1 MHFLSNC
8 RTLVFEKLKFDGMKT
23 TNYIKLGLAT
33 AVAGSLVSAYILL
46 DNTAK
51 YTPRTGEVENEME
64 EAAGANQYWF
74 NMRKNPQTGQ
84 LDYNAIAQAQEE
96 VALSAAAANKA
107 NAFPLSWKELGPDNV
122 GGRTRAILLD
132 LINDPTG
139 NTLFAGGVAGGLW
152 KSTTAGGSW
161 VKINDF
167 ELNLAVSCIA
177 EDANGI
183 IYYGTGEGFCWFEGI
198 SGGMIGGGIFKAD
211 NTAGTTFTRLTSTKP
226 TVNTDAGW
234 AIVNDIEIDPNNP
247 QRIYASTKSGLQVS
261 SNGGTAWVLATGAIG
276 SQGQDI
282 EVGSDGSVIFSNFG
296 KGFISSNGTSFTGIS
311 GAGNNKLPTS
321 AVRTEFAIAPS
332 DDNRIYAWCAAANGS
347 LVGSYYSTDK
357 GVTWTKTVAG
367 GGAFD
372 PFAVGDNFQGSYDNI
387 LGVHP
392 KNKNMVFGGG
402 ADLYAYDFNAQQNWT
417 QISAYQGGNGYPLYV
432 HPDKHEIVWSTK
444 DTNIVYFGSD
454 GGVAKTQNGGAT
466 FSSMNRNYNTVQ
478 FYAIGFAK
486 TGEVIGG
493 SQDNGTSY
501 INYLGNTAQTAQE
514 IKGGDGGYGEIS
526 HIYPAA
532 FFAESQYGSM
542 QRSSNKGTS
551 FADCYSLRCNA
562 SVSGAPFV
570 TPFELWES
578 LNDQSSPDSIAYIT
592 PVNIPSGTV
601 LNVSSKTNSY
611 PLVHTTNQSYLA
623 NDTVWVKDIVQSK
636 FAIGLNNS
644 IWLAKNITDFS
655 SDPSWI
661 KIASDTVFGTGLVY
675 SIPDKFSSGDASCMA
690 FSQDGNHL
698 YAGAGGALYR
708 ISNLN
713 TIRNNRLGDTLTGEV
728 GYASSQVTC
737 TQIAG
742 FTNAIAGIGVDA
754 NDAGK
759 VIVCLAGYDG
769 NTNNHIW
776 YSTTADTDPH
786 GTVQSNSFTAKGGS
800 GATKLPGMPVYDAV
814 IDFTGGKKV
823 VAGTDFGV
831 YYTSDITVA
840 NPVWVK
846 DVTFPNAPVTMVR
859 QQHKPWNW
867 PGLTNTGVIYASTY
881 GRGFWSTA
889 SLMGV
894 KENDKNAVSFKSSI
908 TVYPN
913 PAKSLSNVN
922 FTLNETSNVT
932 LQVLD
937 IQGKLVKSVNLGT
950 RTAGNNTYK
959 FINLDLQQGT
969 YFISMLAG
977 TQKAV
982 AKFIVLE

>member
-183 IYYGTGEGFCWFEGI
+183 IYYGTGEGFCGFEGI

-392 KNKNMVFGGG
+392 KNKNIVFGGG

-532 FFAESQYGSM
+532 FFAEYQYGSM

-698 YAGAGGALYR
+698 YAGAGAALYR

>member
-1 MHFLSNC
+1 
-8 RTLVFEKLKFDGMKT
+8 MKT

-183 IYYGTGEGFCWFEGI
+183 IYYGTGEGFCGFEGI

-392 KNKNMVFGGG
+392 KNKNIVFGGG

-432 HPDKHEIVWSTK
+432 HPDKHEIIWSIK

-466 FSSMNRNYNTVQ
+466 FSAMNRNYNTVQ

-526 HIYPAA
+526 QIYPAA

-823 VAGTDFGV
+823 VAGTDFGI

-846 DVTFPNAPVTMVR
+846 DLTFPNAPVTMVR

>member
-1 MHFLSNC
+1 M
-8 RTLVFEKLKFDGMKT
+8 FEKLKFDGMKT

>member
-1 MHFLSNC
+1 M
-8 RTLVFEKLKFDGMKT
+8 FEKLKFDGMKT

-183 IYYGTGEGFCWFEGI
+183 IYYGTGEGFCGFEGI

-392 KNKNMVFGGG
+392 KNKNIVFGGG

-432 HPDKHEIVWSTK
+432 HPDKHEIIWSIK

-466 FSSMNRNYNTVQ
+466 FSAMNRNYNTVQ

-493 SQDNGTSY
+493 AQDNGTSY
-501 INYLGNTAQTAQE
+501 INYLGNTAQTAQDV
-514 IKGGDGGYGEIS
+514 KSGDGGYGEIS
-526 HIYPAA
+526 QIYPAA

-551 FADCYSLRCNA
+551 FADCYTLRIDA
-562 SVSGAPFV
+562 DVKAGSAFI

-611 PLVHTTNQSYLA
+611 PLLYTTNKSYLA
-623 NDTVWVKDIVQSK
+623 NDTVWIKDVVQSK
-636 FAIGLNNS
+636 FAIGLGNS
-644 IWLAKNITDFS
+644 IWLAKNATDFS
-655 SDPSWI
+655 TDPSWI
-661 KIASDTVFGTGLVY
+661 KIASTTA
-675 SIPDKFSSGDASCMA
+675 SIPDAYIITQEGTHCMA
-690 FSQDGNHL
+690 FSADGNHL
-698 YAGAGGALYR
+698 YVGTGGALFR
-708 ISNLN
+708 ISNLS
-713 TIRNNRLGDTLTGEV
+713 TIRNNRLGDTLTGEA
-728 GYASSQVTC
+728 GNAASQVTC
-737 TQIAG
+737 TKMAG
-742 FTNAIAGIGVDA
+742 FTNAIGGIGVDA
-754 NDAGK
+754 NNEGN
-759 VIVCLAGYDG
+759 VVVCCVGYDG
-769 NTNNHIW
+769 NTNNHIF
-776 YSTTADTDPH
+776 YSTSADTDS
-786 GTVQSNSFTAKGGS
+786 TLQNSFVAKGGS

-823 VAGTDFGV
+823 VAGTDFGI

-846 DVTFPNAPVTMVR
+846 DLTFPNAPVTMVR
-859 QQHKPWNW
+859 QQQKPWNW

>member
-1 MHFLSNC
+1 MHFLSKC
-8 RTLVFEKLKFDGMKT
+8 RTLVFEKSKFDGMKT

-33 AVAGSLVSAYILL
+33 TVAGSLISAYVLL

-51 YTPRTGEVENEME
+51 YTPRTGDVENEKE
-64 EAAGANQYWF
+64 GAAGANQYWF

-96 VALSAAAANKA
+96 VALSAAAANKG

-139 NTLFAGGVAGGLW
+139 NTIFAGGVAGGLW

-183 IYYGTGEGFCWFEGI
+183 IYYGTGEGLCGFQGI
-198 SGGMIGGGIFKAD
+198 SGGMIGGGVFKAD
-211 NTAGTTFTRLTSTKP
+211 NKQGTTFTRLASTKP
-226 TVNTDAGW
+226 AVNSEAGW
-234 AIVNDIEIDPNNP
+234 AQVNDIEIDPNNS
-247 QRIYASTKSGLQVS
+247 QRVYASTKSGLQVS
-261 SNGGTAWVLATGAIG
+261 SDGGNTWVLATGAIG
-276 SQGQDI
+276 PQGQDI
-282 EVGSDGSVIFSNFG
+282 EVASDGSVIFSNFG

-311 GAGNNKLPTS
+311 GAGNTKLPTS

-466 FSSMNRNYNTVQ
+466 FSAMNRSYNTVQ

-501 INYLGNTAQTAQE
+501 INYLGNTAQTAQD

-551 FADCYSLRCNA
+551 FADCYSLRINA
-562 SVSGAPFV
+562 DVKIGSAFV

-578 LNDQSSPDSIAYIT
+578 LNDQSSPDSIPYIT

-611 PLVHTTNQSYLA
+611 PIVHTTNQSYLA

-636 FAIGLNNS
+636 FAIGLGNS
-644 IWLAKNITDFS
+644 VWLAKNATDFS
-655 SDPSWI
+655 TDPAWI
-661 KIASDTVFGTGLVY
+661 KIASNVVAN
-675 SIPDKFSSGDASCMA
+675 PDLFNSGEAKCMA
-690 FSQDGNHL
+690 FSADGNHL
-698 YAGAGGALYR
+698 YVGSGGALYR

-713 TIRNNRLGDTLTGEV
+713 TIRNNRLSDTLTGEA
-728 GYASSQVTC
+728 GNAASQVTC
-737 TQIAG
+737 TLISS
-742 FTNAIAGIGVDA
+742 FPNAIGGIGVDA
-754 NDAGK
+754 NDEGN
-759 VIVCLAGYDG
+759 VIVGCVGYDG
-769 NTNNHIW
+769 NTNNHIF
-776 YSTTADTDPH
+776 YSTTADTDGH
-786 GTVQSNSFTAKGGS
+786 LQNSFVAKGGS

-823 VAGTDFGV
+823 VAGTDFGI

-846 DVTFPNAPVTMVR
+846 DATFPNAPVTMVR
-859 QQHKPWNW
+859 QQQKPWNW

-894 KENDKNAVSFKSSI
+894 KENDKNTVSFKSSI

-913 PAKSLSNVN
+913 PAKYLSNVN
-922 FTLNETSNVT
+922 FTLNTTSNVT

-937 IQGKLVKSVNLGT
+937 IQGKLVKSVDLGN

-959 FINLDLQQGT
+959 FDNLDLQQGT
-969 YFISMLAG
+969 YFVSMVAG
-977 TQKAV
+977 NQKAV
-982 AKFIVLE
+982 AKFIVSE